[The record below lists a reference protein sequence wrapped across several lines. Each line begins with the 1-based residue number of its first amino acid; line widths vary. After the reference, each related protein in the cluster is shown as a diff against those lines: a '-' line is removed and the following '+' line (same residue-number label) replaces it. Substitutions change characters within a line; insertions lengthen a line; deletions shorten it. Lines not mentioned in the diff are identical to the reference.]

1 SGLGVRGPVR
11 RRQLVSAMFF
21 GARFGPFRVGMS
33 SKGRIYGGVSAGP
46 FSVSAPLTGSRR
58 GRGRGRGG
66 KEATSSVAGVLALIA
81 CCCCCVS
88 PIVSSGSD
96 DEPERTPRSS
106 APSATRSLAPSP
118 AAPSPTS
125 SVSPSQTPA
134 TAKPSPTRTATE
146 AKPKPSTP
154 RTDPRFGT
162 CKEAKAHGY
171 GPYYKGVDPEYEW
184 YRDRDGD
191 GIVCE

>member
-1 SGLGVRGPVR
+1 MGV
-11 RRQLVSAMFF
+11 

-33 SKGRIYGGVSAGP
+33 SKGRVYGGVSAGP

-58 GRGRGRGG
+58 GRGRGG
-66 KEATSSVAGVLALIA
+66 KEATSGVAGVLALIA
-81 CCCCCVS
+81 FCCCCAS
-88 PIVSSGSD
+88 PIISSGS

-106 APSATRSLAPSP
+106 APSATRTLAPSP
-118 AAPSPTS
+118 TAPSP
-125 SVSPSQTPA
+125 SPPTPA
-134 TAKPSPTRTATE
+134 TAKPSPTRTTE

-154 RTDPRFGT
+154 KTDPRFST
-162 CKEAKAHGY
+162 CKEANAHGY

>member
-1 SGLGVRGPVR
+1 MG
-11 RRQLVSAMFF
+11 F

-66 KEATSSVAGVLALIA
+66 KEATSGVAGVLALIA
-81 CCCCCVS
+81 FCCCCAP
-88 PIVSSGSD
+88 PIVSSDPD
-96 DEPERTPRSS
+96 DEPQRTPRSS
-106 APSATRSLAPSP
+106 APPATRSLAPSP
-118 AAPSPTS
+118 TAPSPS
-125 SVSPSQTPA
+125 SSASA
-134 TAKPSPTRTATE
+134 TAKPSPTRTTE

-154 RTDPRFGT
+154 RDPRFST

-171 GPYYKGVDPEYEW
+171 GPYVKGKDPEYEW
-184 YRDRDGD
+184 YR
-191 GIVCE
+191 

>member
-1 SGLGVRGPVR
+1 MGV
-11 RRQLVSAMFF
+11 
-21 GARFGPFRVGMS
+21 GARFGPLRVGMS
-33 SKGRIYGGVSAGP
+33 RGRIYGGVSAGP

-58 GRGRGRGG
+58 GRGG
-66 KEATSSVAGVLALIA
+66 KEATSGVAGVLALIA
-81 CCCCCVS
+81 FCCCCAS
-88 PIVSSGSD
+88 PIISSGS

-106 APSATRSLAPSP
+106 APSATRTLAPSP
-118 AAPSPTS
+118 TAPSP
-125 SVSPSQTPA
+125 SPPTPA
-134 TAKPSPTRTATE
+134 TAKPSPTRTTE

-154 RTDPRFGT
+154 KTDPRFST
-162 CKEAKAHGY
+162 CKEANAHGY

>member
-1 SGLGVRGPVR
+1 MG
-11 RRQLVSAMFF
+11 F

-33 SKGRIYGGVSAGP
+33 RGRIYGGVSAGP

-58 GRGRGRGG
+58 GRGRARGG
-66 KEATSSVAGVLALIA
+66 KEATSGVAGVLALIA
-81 CCCCCVS
+81 CCCCVS
-88 PIVSSGSD
+88 PIVSSGS

-118 AAPSPTS
+118 TAPSPS
-125 SVSPSQTPA
+125 SSASA

-154 RTDPRFGT
+154 RDPRFGT

>member
-1 SGLGVRGPVR
+1 
-11 RRQLVSAMFF
+11 MFF

-66 KEATSSVAGVLALIA
+66 KEATSGVAGVLALIA
-81 CCCCCVS
+81 FCCCCAS
-88 PIVSSGSD
+88 PIVSSDPD

-106 APSATRSLAPSP
+106 APSATRTLAPSP
-118 AAPSPTS
+118 TAPSPS
-125 SVSPSQTPA
+125 SSASA
-134 TAKPSPTRTATE
+134 TAKPSPTRTTE

-154 RTDPRFGT
+154 TDPRFST
-162 CKEAKAHGY
+162 CKEAKARGY